1 MGTSRRGDLED
12 ALDSVDERW
21 DTTSD
26 DTHNLT
32 SRERIRRQLED
43 DVAAF
48 LSRGGQIQHL
58 DTTMHADSHAEQ
70 VGDNDL
76 F

>member
-1 MGTSRRGDLED
+1 MATSRRGDIEE
-12 ALDSVDERW
+12 ALDNVDERW

-48 LSRGGQIQHL
+48 LSKGGQIQHL
-58 DTTMHADSHAEQ
+58 DTTMHAENYIEQ
-70 VGDNDL
+70 VGDTDL

>member
-1 MGTSRRGDLED
+1 MGSSRRGDFDD
-12 ALDSVDERW
+12 AVESVDERW
-21 DTTSD
+21 DTTSE

-32 SRERIRRQLED
+32 SRERIRRQLAA
-43 DVAAF
+43 DVEAF

-58 DTTMHADSHAEQ
+58 DTTMHADNYVEQ
-70 VGDNDL
+70 VGDTDL